1 MTNAGQCGEEK
12 VRHGGKDRTDGHR
25 LENSQTHRHDAAHE
39 STRERHHDAEHLG
52 DRRDLLL
59 GEARVRIEGV
69 GHHAHDDVGD
79 AVGGDQQQ
87 NARRPPAE
95 AHEEVERLDGRADG
109 VVQLV
114 GARLLAPERPGPVP
128 LHRRA
133 PMNLMPLGR
142 HASRRATMSLE

>member
-95 AHEEVERLDGRADG
+95 AHEEVPEGRDNIDSEALG
-109 VVQLV
+109 PRAAHGSTGRT
-114 GARLLAPERPGPVP
+114 GASGSFTKSTVSTPTHMDA
-128 LHRRA
+128 A
-133 PMNLMPLGR
+133 MPR
-142 HASRRATMSLE
+142 